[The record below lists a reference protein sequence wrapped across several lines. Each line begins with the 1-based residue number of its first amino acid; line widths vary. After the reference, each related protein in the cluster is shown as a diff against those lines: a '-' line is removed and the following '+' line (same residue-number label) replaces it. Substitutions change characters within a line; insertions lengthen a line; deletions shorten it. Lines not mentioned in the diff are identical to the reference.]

1 MKNFIKNNEVINNA
15 FVKDIKKDLQQF
27 EVFSNKKNEIQFH
40 ITKKFI
46 AENFNH
52 NFNTK
57 TSKVLKQSFVKEV
70 LIGVKAGLKFEVI
83 QGTLADT
90 FKGFFVSS
98 NVKRITKACNNVILL
113 TELLKFNDNK
123 DFITVQTVSDYLDSK
138 NINGYNNLDSEC
150 QKQGIFSKNKDS
162 KKPSGATNQ
171 DSKKDSKEVSIEQ
184 ELKVKSKNSALQL
197 LANIYPE
204 FFKLNSKDKELVI
217 TKLSNA
223 KNCNTSLEDFTKD
236 LEKEDKKLAI

>member
-1 MKNFIKNNEVINNA
+1 MKNFVKNNEVINNV

-27 EVFSNKKNEIQFH
+27 EVFSNKKNEIQFD

-46 AENFNH
+46 TENFNH
-52 NFNTK
+52 NFNSK

-70 LIGVKAGLKFEVI
+70 LIGVKAGIKFEVI

-113 TELLKFNDNK
+113 TELLKFNNNK
-123 DFITVQTVSDYLDSK
+123 DFITVKTVSDYLDSK

-171 DSKKDSKEVSIEQ
+171 DNKKDSKEVSIEQ
-184 ELKVKSKNSALQL
+184 ELKVKSKNTALVL
-197 LANIYPE
+197 LANMYPT
-204 FFKLNSKDKELVI
+204 FINLSSKDKELVI

-223 KNCNTSLEDFTKD
+223 KNCNTSLEDFGKD
-236 LEKEDKKLAI
+236 LEKEEKKFSI

>member
-1 MKNFIKNNEVINNA
+1 MKNFVKNNEVINNV
-15 FVKDIKKDLQQF
+15 FVKDIKKDLKQF
-27 EVFSNKKNEIQFH
+27 ELFSNKKNEIQFD

-70 LIGVKAGLKFEVI
+70 LIGVKAGIKFEVI
-83 QGTLADT
+83 EGTLADT

-113 TELLKFNDNK
+113 TELLKFNKNN
-123 DFITVQTVSDYLDSK
+123 DFITVKTVSDFLDSK
-138 NINGYNNLDSEC
+138 NINGYNNLDSQC
-150 QKQGIFSKNKDS
+150 QKDGIFSKSKDS

-171 DSKKDSKEVSIEQ
+171 DVKKDSKEVSIEQ
-184 ELKVKSKNSALQL
+184 ELKIESKNQAITL
-197 LANIYPE
+197 LAEIYPK
-204 FFKLNSKDKELVI
+204 FYKLNSKDKQLII
-217 TKLSNA
+217 TLLSNG
-223 KNCNTSLEDFTKD
+223 KTLEQDIETFNEVLKA
-236 LEKEDKKLAI
+236 ESKKLAI

>member
-1 MKNFIKNNEVINNA
+1 MKNFVKNNEVINNV
-15 FVKDIKKDLQQF
+15 FVKDIKKDLKQF
-27 EVFSNKKNEIQFH
+27 ELFSNKKNEIQFD

-46 AENFNH
+46 AENFNN

-70 LIGVKAGLKFEVI
+70 LIGVKAGIKFEVI

-113 TELLKFNDNK
+113 TELLKFNNNK
-123 DFITVQTVSDYLDSK
+123 DFITVKTVSNYLDSK
-138 NINGYNNLDSEC
+138 NINGYNNLDNEC
-150 QKQGIFSKNKDS
+150 QKQGIFSKSKDA

-171 DSKKDSKEVSIEQ
+171 DSKKDNKEVSIEQ
-184 ELKVKSKNSALQL
+184 ELKIESKNQAITL
-197 LANIYPE
+197 LAEIYPK
-204 FFKLNSKDKELVI
+204 FYKLNSKDKQLII
-217 TKLSNA
+217 TLLSNG
-223 KNCNTSLEDFTKD
+223 KTLEQDIETFNEVLKA
-236 LEKEDKKLAI
+236 ESKKLAI

>member
-1 MKNFIKNNEVINNA
+1 MKNFVKNNEVVNNV

-27 EVFSNKKNEIQFH
+27 ELISNKKNEIQFD

-46 AENFNH
+46 VENFNH

-70 LIGVKAGLKFEVI
+70 LIGVKAGVKFEI
-83 QGTLADT
+83 LKGTLADT
-90 FKGFFVSS
+90 FKGFFVHS

-113 TELLKFNDNK
+113 TELLKFNNDN
-123 DFITVQTVSDYLDSK
+123 DFITVKTVSDYLDSK

-150 QKQGIFSKNKDS
+150 QKDGIFSKSKDS

-171 DSKKDSKEVSIEQ
+171 DTKKDSNEVSIEQ

-197 LANIYPE
+197 LANVYVE
-204 FFKLNSKDKELVI
+204 FHKLNSKDKELVI

-223 KNCNTSLEDFTKD
+223 KNCNTSIEDFAKD
-236 LEKEDKKLAI
+236 LEKENKKLAI

>member
-1 MKNFIKNNEVINNA
+1 MKNFVKNNEVVNNV
-15 FVKDIKKDLQQF
+15 FVKNIKKDLKQF
-27 EVFSNKKNEIQFH
+27 ELFSNKKNDIQFD

-70 LIGVKAGLKFEVI
+70 LIGVKAGVKFEVLE
-83 QGTLADT
+83 GTLADT

-98 NVKRITKACNNVILL
+98 NVKRITKACNNTILL

-123 DFITVQTVSDYLDSK
+123 DFINLKTVNDFLNSK

-150 QKQGIFSKNKDS
+150 QKDGIFSRNIK

-171 DSKKDSKEVSIEQ
+171 DTKKDNNEVSIEQ
-184 ELKVKSKNSALQL
+184 ELKIESKNQAITL
-197 LANIYPE
+197 LAEIYPK
-204 FFKLNSKDKELVI
+204 FYKLNSKDKQLVI
-217 TKLSNA
+217 TLLSNG
-223 KNCNTSLEDFTKD
+223 KILEQDIETFNEVLKA
-236 LEKEDKKLAI
+236 ESKKVAI

>member
-1 MKNFIKNNEVINNA
+1 MKNFVKNNEVINNV

-27 EVFSNKKNEIQFH
+27 EVFSNKKNEIQFD

-46 AENFNH
+46 TENFNH
-52 NFNTK
+52 NFNSK

-70 LIGVKAGLKFEVI
+70 LIGVKAGIKFEVI

-113 TELLKFNDNK
+113 TELLKFNNNN
-123 DFITVQTVSDYLDSK
+123 DFITVKTVSDYLDSK

-171 DSKKDSKEVSIEQ
+171 DNKKIVRKFLLSKS
-184 ELKVKSKNSALQL
+184 
-197 LANIYPE
+197 
-204 FFKLNSKDKELVI
+204 
-217 TKLSNA
+217 
-223 KNCNTSLEDFTKD
+223 
-236 LEKEDKKLAI
+236 

>member
-15 FVKDIKKDLQQF
+15 FVKDIKKDLKQF
-27 EVFSNKKNEIQFH
+27 ELFSNKKNEIQFD

-70 LIGVKAGLKFEVI
+70 LIGVKAGIKFEVI

-123 DFITVQTVSDYLDSK
+123 DFITVKTVSNYLDSK

-150 QKQGIFSKNKDS
+150 QKQGIFSKSKDA

-171 DSKKDSKEVSIEQ
+171 DSKKDNKEVSIEQ
-184 ELKVKSKNSALQL
+184 ELKIESKNQAITL
-197 LANIYPE
+197 LAEIYPK
-204 FFKLNSKDKELVI
+204 FYKLNSKDKQLII
-217 TKLSNA
+217 TLLSNG
-223 KNCNTSLEDFTKD
+223 KTLEQDIETFNEVLKA
-236 LEKEDKKLAI
+236 ESKKLAI